1 MSLARVVGSF
11 VQGSP
16 TECGVSDRDRGT
28 SRMGRLDPLELS
40 SLRAGGGGGGL
51 FCQQKNR
58 FSYT

>member
-40 SLRAGGGGGGL
+40 SLRAGGGGGGGG
-51 FCQQKNR
+51 FCLSKR
-58 FSYT
+58 Y